1 MVDLVIQI
9 LISGIKQLSKGGI
22 CLKFKVRIALL
33 IIASIILT
41 NMVVIADT
49 KANDVICV
57 VEIRLKSGLIEIFNI
72 YKSNDV
78 DDEKQIEDTLS
89 YIVQNNEIMDILKI
103 DGKPL
108 AETKYKD
115 TVKDLW
121 KKDESSKEDDYK
133 SSDGFD
139 LIKRDEKGEII
150 TEQETEKQQRVNVLV
165 DGKKFVSD
173 VHPYIDTGRIMVPI
187 RFMAD
192 IFGANTGY
200 RIVNKDLKIVWI
212 EKNQFY
218 IYMKIGD
225 NRAFK
230 NDEMILMDAVPVIK
244 DNRTFVPLSFVNKTF
259 GYTVEYDSKIN
270 TAKICTNKG
279 VKK

>member
-1 MVDLVIQI
+1 MADLVIRI
-9 LISGIKQLSKGGI
+9 LISGMKPLGKGGI
-22 CLKFKVRIALL
+22 ILKFEVKIALL
-33 IIASIILT
+33 IIASIILLNT
-41 NMVVIADT
+41 VVMADT
-49 KANDVICV
+49 KEDDVLCV
-57 VEIRLKSGLIEIFNI
+57 VEIRLKSGLIENFNI
-72 YKSNDV
+72 YKSNVV
-78 DDEKQIEDTLS
+78 DNEKQIEDTLK
-89 YIVQNNEIMDILKI
+89 YLIQNEDVMEILKI
-103 DGKPL
+103 DDKPL
-108 AETKYKD
+108 SETKHKD
-115 TVKDLW
+115 MVKDLW
-121 KKDESSKEDDYK
+121 KEDESTKEDEYK
-133 SSDGFD
+133 SSEGFD

-150 TEQETEKQQRVNVLV
+150 TEPKTDKHKRVNVLV

-173 VHPYIDTGRIMVPI
+173 VNPYIDTGRIMVPI

-244 DNRTFVPLSFVNKTF
+244 DNRTFVPLSFVNETF
-259 GYTVEYDSKIN
+259 GYTVGYDSKTN
-270 TAKICTNKG
+270 TAKVCTNKG